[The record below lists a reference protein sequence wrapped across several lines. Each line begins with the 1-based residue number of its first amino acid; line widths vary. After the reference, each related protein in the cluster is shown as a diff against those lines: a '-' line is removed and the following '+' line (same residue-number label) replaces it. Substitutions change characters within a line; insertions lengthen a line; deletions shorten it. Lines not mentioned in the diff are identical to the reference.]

1 MAVQKA
7 VDLTG
12 TGASVDEAVAEAV
25 DRAGMTLDGLTR
37 FDVVSVSG
45 TLDGRRL
52 TYEAHVRVWFTL
64 LERVHG

>member
-12 TGASVDEAVAEAV
+12 TGASVEEAVTEAV
-25 DRAGMTLDGLTR
+25 DRASMTLEGVTR
-37 FDVVSVSG
+37 FQVVTLSG
-45 TLDGRRL
+45 TVDNGRVS
-52 TYEAHVRVWFTL
+52 YEAHVRVWFTL